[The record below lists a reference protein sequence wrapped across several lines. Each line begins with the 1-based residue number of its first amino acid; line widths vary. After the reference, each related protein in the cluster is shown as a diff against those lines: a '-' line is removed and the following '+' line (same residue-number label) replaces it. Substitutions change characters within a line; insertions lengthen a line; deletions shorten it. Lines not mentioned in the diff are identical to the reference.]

1 MIFWLRRCTE
11 QSRTPRAQAVPCPS
25 AMTWTST
32 CLAPVTSRSR
42 NTVPLPNARSASA
55 LVRSN
60 ASVRSA
66 GEVMTRMPRPPP
78 PAVALSISG

>member
-1 MIFWLRRCTE
+1 M
-11 QSRTPRAQAVPCPS
+11 PCPS
-25 AMTWTST
+25 AMTCTST
-32 CLAPVTSRSR
+32 CLAPVTRRSR

>member
-11 QSRTPRAQAVPCPS
+11 QSLTPSAQAVPWPS

-32 CLAPVTSRSR
+32 CRAPVTSRSK

-60 ASVRSA
+60 ASMRSA
-66 GEVMTRMPRPPP
+66 GVVMTRMPRPPP
-78 PAVALSISG
+78 PAVAFSISG